1 MSVTYIKREIKHW
14 TVGFTGFILM
24 ALFSGIVY
32 GQERPPRPIAVTV
45 KNAQGILFG
54 TFAHGESGGTVT
66 VTHEGARTATG
77 SVILISQG
85 SFASPAVFLVEGIK
99 GTLITI
105 SPIMDATLNGGNPAG
120 HLTLKFDIP
129 NIAASSGNP
138 FILPYDSPAQME
150 VRIGGTLIVGNSG
163 ANPPGNYS
171 GTFYVTFN
179 QQ

>member
-1 MSVTYIKREIKHW
+1 MSGTIIKRKISYLP
-14 TVGFTGFILM
+14 VIYAGFMIM
-24 ALFSGIVY
+24 ALFSFKGY

-54 TFAHGESGGTVT
+54 TFAHGESGGTIT

-105 SPIMDATLNGGNPAG
+105 SPILDATLNGGSPAG
-120 HLTLKFDIP
+120 HLTLKFDTP
-129 NIAASSGNP
+129 NIAASSGSP
-138 FILPYDSPAQME
+138 FILPYDSPSQME
-150 VRIGGTLIVGNSG
+150 IRIGGTLIVGNSG

-171 GTFYVTFN
+171 GNFYVTFN

>member
-1 MSVTYIKREIKHW
+1 MSGTYIKRKN
-14 TVGFTGFILM
+14 TYRQTLFAGFMLL
-24 ALFSGIVY
+24 ALFSGTGY

-54 TFAHGESGGTVT
+54 TFAHGSSGGSVT

-85 SFASPAVFLVEGIK
+85 SFSSPAVFLVEGIK

-105 SPIMDATLNGGNPAG
+105 SPILDATLSGGNPAG
-120 HLTLKFDIP
+120 HLTLKFDNP
-129 NIAASSGNP
+129 NIATSSGSP

-150 VRIGGTLIVGNSG
+150 IRIGGTLIVGNSG

-171 GTFYVTFN
+171 GSFFVTFN

>member
-1 MSVTYIKREIKHW
+1 MIKLENTCWPVIFA
-14 TVGFTGFILM
+14 GFMFV
-24 ALFSGIVY
+24 ALFTSNVF

-54 TFAHGESGGTVT
+54 TFAHGESGGTVS
-66 VTHEGARTATG
+66 VTHEGIRTATG

-85 SFASPAVFLVEGIK
+85 SFASPAVFLVEGMK

-105 SPIMDATLNGGNPAG
+105 SPILDATLNGGNPAG

-129 NIAASSGNP
+129 NIATSSGSP

-150 VRIGGTLIVGNSG
+150 IRIGGTLVIGNSG

-171 GTFYVTFN
+171 GNFYVTFN